1 MLRLSLIIATYNRAA
16 CLVETLRSVAEQDA
30 PRDEWECVVVNN
42 NSADDTSE
50 IGRASC
56 RERVC
61 QYV

>member
-1 MLRLSLIIATYNRAA
+1 MEEKAKNEDPKVLLTQGEDGKMKAIAG
-16 CLVETLRSVAEQDA
+16 ESK
-30 PRDEWECVVVNN
+30 
-42 NSADDTSE
+42 